1 MEVRALLSSTTQ
13 ISSQISSQL
22 FFNFLIPINFAD
34 VNKTNGQELASK
46 DWEIVW
52 HYVCQSDMVRNEIQ
66 RKRGYITGLS
76 TEDLFRE
83 AYVVGMETLKCCRRC
98 YHCQVCFSV
107 NCKIWKREF
116 FSSFRKTLRKL
127 QDLKKK
133 NGRISYFEIEC
144 EKENGNGNGNGFVEK
159 IYPTSCRSDWD
170 IEQNWALD
178 PLMILC
184 SQLEEQ
190 ENEKKHEEKIE
201 KILEAVKGL
210 KKKERQV
217 WELLLSGMSPGD
229 VAKKL
234 GYKRVHGVYVLIR
247 RSARKIRK
255 LLA

>member
-1 MEVRALLSSTTQ
+1 MEVRALLSPTTQ
-13 ISSQISSQL
+13 ISSQLS
-22 FFNFLIPINFAD
+22 FNFLIPINFAD
-34 VNKTNGQELASK
+34 VNKTNGKELLYR

-52 HYVCQSDMVRNEIQ
+52 YYVSQNDIVRNEIK
-66 RKRGYITGLS
+66 RKLGYITGLS
-76 TEDLFRE
+76 TEDLIRE
-83 AYVVGMETLKCCRRC
+83 AYVVGMETLRNCRRC

-144 EKENGNGNGNGFVEK
+144 EEENGNGFVEK

-170 IEQNWALD
+170 IEQNWTLD

-217 WELLLSGMSPGD
+217 WELLLSGMSPRD

-234 GYKRVHGVYVLIR
+234 GYKRVHGIYVLIR

>member
-1 MEVRALLSSTTQ
+1 MEVRALLSPTTQ
-13 ISSQISSQL
+13 ITSQL
-22 FFNFLIPINFAD
+22 FSSLNFLINIPINFAD
-34 VNKTNGQELASK
+34 VDKTNGKELVFK

-52 HYVCQSDMVRNEIQ
+52 HYVSQSNLVRNEI
-66 RKRGYITGLS
+66 KKKCGYITGLS
-76 TEDLFRE
+76 TEDLIRE
-83 AYVVGMETLKCCRRC
+83 AYVVGMETLRYCRRC
-98 YHCQVCFSV
+98 YHCQTCFSV
-107 NCKIWKREF
+107 NCKIWKKEF
-116 FSSFRKTLRKL
+116 FSSFRKALRKL

-144 EKENGNGNGNGFVEK
+144 EEENGNGNGFVEK
-159 IYPTSCRSDWD
+159 IYPTSCRSDWN

-184 SQLEEQ
+184 YQLEEQ
-190 ENEKKHEEKIE
+190 ENKKKHEEKIE

-217 WELLLSGMSPGD
+217 WELLLNGMSPRD

-234 GYKRVHGVYVLIR
+234 GYKKVHGVYMVVR

-255 LLA
+255 LLV